1 MRKLPAIESFGSSA
15 EEGPEGVELAR
26 IEPKS
31 VLG

>member
-1 MRKLPAIESFGSSA
+1 MRKLPAIETFGSSDDEA
-15 EEGPEGVELAR
+15 SEGIQLAR